1 MLEVL
6 RGYVLLALDLRKNSN
21 LHGESF
27 NFGPMSKNGYTVVQL
42 FNSIKAKLPKIRWSI
57 KPFQKI
63 LKKLNY

>member
-6 RGYVLLALDLRKNSN
+6 RGYVLLAENLKNSN

-42 FNSIKAKLPKIRWSI
+42 LKYIKAKLPKIRWSI
-57 KPFQKI
+57 KKSSKN